1 MHDMAQ
7 LQSIFFVAINIEDP
21 SGMLNVLTQK
31 MDSCMIEYQLPTF
44 YKVFFIRN
52 GFKPNFF
59 YLPYFYFEGSLSSR
73 EYCVV
78 CRRQKRRARKDCSW
92 FKT

>member
-1 MHDMAQ
+1 MHDMAHYNP
-7 LQSIFFVAINIEDP
+7 FFLAINIEDP

-44 YKVFFIRN
+44 YKVFFIHK

-59 YLPYFYFEGSLSSR
+59 LPSL
-73 EYCVV
+73 
-78 CRRQKRRARKDCSW
+78 
-92 FKT
+92 FLF